1 MTLGAG
7 PASAIDVRS
16 WDRNINDVNKRFII
30 LSNLNNEA
38 VLDKESQVVWE
49 WTPDNTSTTWFGPRN
64 TCVRKEVGGKAR
76 WRLPTI
82 QELASLIDSTQN
94 EPAIKSG
101 HPFLNVNSDPYWSGT
116 KGASISGASDNA
128 WSMDPGTSG
137 AVTFST
143 SGAITL
149 SQKFEAN
156 STWCVRSP
164 LASQGK

>member
-49 WTPDNTSTTWFGPRN
+49 WTPDNTSTTWFGARN
-64 TCVRKEVGGKAR
+64 ICVRKEVGGKAG

-94 EPAIKSG
+94 EPTIKSG

-116 KGASISGASDNA
+116 KGVAISGGSDNA
-128 WSMDPGTSG
+128 WSMAPRTSG
-137 AVTFST
+137 AVNFLT

-149 SQKFEAN
+149 SQKFEAS
-156 STWCVRSP
+156 STWCVRSS